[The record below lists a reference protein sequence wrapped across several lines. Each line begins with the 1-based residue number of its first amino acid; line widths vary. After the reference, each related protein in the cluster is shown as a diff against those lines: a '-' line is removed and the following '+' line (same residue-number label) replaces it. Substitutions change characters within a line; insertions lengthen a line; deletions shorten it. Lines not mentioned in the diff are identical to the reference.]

1 MSPTAP
7 HRLPP
12 PQCVPRAGWGSQG
25 DAPPSPSLGVVQR
38 QDPYE
43 GGCRVLRGRG
53 VHPWVRDPPPL
64 GCTRA
69 GWGSQDPHGDR
80 RDVVAEGMSP
90 RIWGQMP
97 RPCPHAGRI
106 SWVPFVLGGRWG
118 VEYPP
123 PPPPQGLTL
132 FAATPALVL
141 GGRRRMVGP
150 SCSFIAQECSRI
162 NPWGAGGGGGM
173 EERGGSSIPPRGP
186 HWLGTSGRT
195 VALDHRRSS

>member
-1 MSPTAP
+1 MHPHP
-7 HRLPP
+7 HR
-12 PQCVPRAGWGSQG
+12 WGSCKGRTLMRG
-25 DAPPSPSLGVVQR
+25 DAGCCVVR
-38 QDPYE
+38 
-43 GGCRVLRGRG
+43 GCTHGCET
-53 VHPWVRDPPPL
+53 PPPL
-64 GCTRA
+64 GVPELA
-69 GWGSQDPHGDR
+69 GGPGTPMGTEGTWWPRECPQGSGDKCHVPVPMQAGSHGCPLFWG
-80 RDVVAEGMSP
+80 
-90 RIWGQMP
+90 
-97 RPCPHAGRI
+97 
-106 SWVPFVLGGRWG
+106 GGGG
-118 VEYPP
+118 VEYP

-150 SCSFIAQECSRI
+150 SCSFIAQECSRTSAGLI